1 MPNRNGG
8 TSTSDTGSAVVMRDG
23 WSAAETRA
31 KRTEIV
37 FKQSERKLIQI
48 ALTICKA
55 LDTSG
60 MFDTP
65 ANGIDI
71 RFTRRNYENVAQKS
85 TVLTQMLASDKI
97 HPKLAFESSGMFA
110 DPELAY
116 SVSDEYRQEQEK
128 KALDLMEK
136 QQNAERKEETPGG
149 SADQSS
155 GQGNPKDP
163 K

>member
-55 LDTSG
+55 LDKSG
-60 MFDTP
+60 TFDTP

-116 SVSDEYRQEQEK
+116 TVSDEYRQEQEQ

-136 QQNAERKEETPGG
+136 QSGAEQAENASGAGAKRN
-149 SADQSS
+149 SARSDSENTQ
-155 GQGNPKDP
+155 
-163 K
+163 